1 MTTLQMLREIAE
13 RDIKQNPA
21 LGIEGYRKGE
31 LQRRVIAAAKA
42 AEAMDDFFNE

>member
-42 AEAMDDFFNE
+42 AAMDDFFNE